1 VIDAK
6 ILCLGVVSRRPASG
20 YQIRKE
26 FDEGGFRYFFDAGF
40 GSIYP
45 ALKQLKASGLIAE
58 SETAEG
64 DRADKKVYTITPAGR
79 TALFQALR
87 QMPAEDKLRSEFMFV
102 MAFAHLLPPEYLDR
116 VIEDR
121 LGTFRRILDWM
132 NGCEAED
139 LKSGERFVLNLGRT
153 VYAAEIKYLE
163 DHRRELVEAD
173 GGRRLE
179 AAE

>member
-1 VIDAK
+1 MIDAK
-6 ILCLGVVSRRPASG
+6 TLCLGVVSRRPASG

-45 ALKQLKASGLIAE
+45 ALKQLKADGLITVTEAD
-58 SETAEG
+58 EG
-64 DRADKKVYTITPAGR
+64 NRPDKKVYAITPAGR
-79 TALFQALR
+79 AALVRALS

-102 MAFAHLLPPEYLDR
+102 MAFAHLLPPDYLDR
-116 VIEDR
+116 VVEER
-121 LGTFRRILDWM
+121 LAAFRRVLEWM

-139 LKSGERFVLNLGRT
+139 LKPGERFVLNLGRT

-163 DHRRELVEAD
+163 DHRRELVEAAET
-173 GGRRLE
+173 RLE
-179 AAE
+179 GAE

>member
-1 VIDAK
+1 MIDAK
-6 ILCLGVVSRRPASG
+6 SLCLGVVSRRPASG

-45 ALKQLKASGLIAE
+45 ALKQLHASGLIEA
-58 SETAEG
+58 SEADEG
-64 DRADKKVYTITPAGR
+64 DRPDKKLYTITPAGR
-79 TALFQALR
+79 QALLQALM

-102 MAFAHLLPPEYLDR
+102 MVFAHLLPSDYLDR
-116 VIEDR
+116 VIGDR
-121 LGTFRRILDWM
+121 VAGFRRILDWM
-132 NGCEAED
+132 NECSEGD
-139 LKSGERFVLNLGRT
+139 LKDGERFVLNLGRT

-163 DHRRELVEAD
+163 DHRRELVEAAQ
-173 GGRRLE
+173 GRLQ